1 MRSPRASFIGIDK
14 IPQMKVSLG
23 KAAISEGT
31 RRTDVDNEAKILAEK
46 LRAKR
51 DAIRTAVDGT
61 LARKSRPSRDA
72 PSYTSS
78 IFSQTQSDR
87 GEFSTLE
94 EDDDCAGPLK
104 AASESLVS
112 ASKLHRQPY

>member
-46 LRAKR
+46 LRSKR
-51 DAIRTAVDGT
+51 DAIRAAVDGT
-61 LARKSRPSRDA
+61 LARKIRLSRDA
-72 PSYTSS
+72 PSYTSA
-78 IFSQTQSDR
+78 IFLPPNADR
-87 GEFSTLE
+87 GELSTLDD
-94 EDDDCAGPLK
+94 DDDCAAPLK

-112 ASKLHRQPY
+112 TMKVQEQP